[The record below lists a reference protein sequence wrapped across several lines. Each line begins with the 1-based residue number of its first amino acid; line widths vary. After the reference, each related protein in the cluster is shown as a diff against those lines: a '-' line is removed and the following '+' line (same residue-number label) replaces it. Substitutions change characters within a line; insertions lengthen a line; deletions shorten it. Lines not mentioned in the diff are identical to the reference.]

1 MGQEYSSLSL
11 EERTQLGLLVT
22 QKLTQR
28 QIAVQLGRSA
38 STISRE
44 LARNRHPKRGYL
56 VATAQQQAARRRVQ
70 AKAGVRKLGQQFDTP
85 LGKWVR
91 HELERALSPE
101 QIAGRLKL
109 MNPEDTTQRVSH
121 ETIYRTYSAPRH

>member
-44 LARNRHPKRGYL
+44 LARNRHPQRGYL
-56 VATAQQQAARRRVQ
+56 AATAQQQAEHVKVVA
-70 AKAGVRKLGQQFDTP
+70 A
-85 LGKWVR
+85 
-91 HELERALSPE
+91 
-101 QIAGRLKL
+101 
-109 MNPEDTTQRVSH
+109 
-121 ETIYRTYSAPRH
+121 